1 VFSSKTN
8 LNNHQKTAK
17 YCLKLRGNTVSR
29 FTCKTCEKP
38 FNKKFNLDRHQ
49 EKCVSIDSFH
59 DLQEDVK
66 KMKNEK
72 FEYKTHIDLLTIQVL
87 EQKQTIKELQDKL
100 ENVAIQD
107 VKRPKTHINN
117 YIHNMNPVTDQH
129 LLDNDQ
135 HLTIEHI
142 KKGAAEYALEYQLKD
157 RLLCSDFSQSKIQR

>member
-1 VFSSKTN
+1 M
-8 LNNHQKTAK
+8 
-17 YCLKLRGNTVSR
+17 SR

-59 DLQEDVK
+59 YLQENVK

-72 FEYKTHIDLLTIQVL
+72 FGYKTHIDLLTIQVL

-100 ENVAIQD
+100 ENVA
-107 VKRPKTHINN
+107 VKRPTTSNKTQINN
-117 YIHNMNPVTDQH
+117 YIHNMKPVTDEH
-129 LLDNDQ
+129 LLDNVQ

-142 KKGAAEYALEYQLKD
+142 KKGAEGYAEYALEYPLKD
-157 RLLCSDFSQSKIQR
+157 RLLCSDFS